1 LYARILEI
9 YKTDTGTNNKRGIVK
24 MSSKFRLV
32 FIKIQFAFIV
42 IVLLKLIFQPIVKLD
57 RLNSFVF
64 PQAVPLAEWQLLKSK
79 PLLSL
84 PYKNNEFIAGKYIA
98 GNYYQYK
105 QNNLSL
111 NIEISYWID
120 TDGNLKS
127 FIKNYTGEL
136 LPVLYKQEEI
146 GFYSM
151 FVHQQKAHLTACINP
166 RGYSTVTTDQFKRN
180 VWIYSINSKQII
192 SWLTSRSELVDK
204 RCLWTHFSLALNN
217 YSAESAYQILENAW
231 FDWYYWWSSNFPDR

>member
-1 LYARILEI
+1 MKFYSR
-9 YKTDTGTNNKRGIVK
+9 
-24 MSSKFRLV
+24 FRLL
-32 FIKIQFAFIV
+32 FIQIQLVLIT
-42 IVLLKLIFQPIVKLD
+42 IVLLKLIFHPTVKLD
-57 RLNSFVF
+57 LVNSFVF
-64 PQAVPLAEWQLLKSK
+64 PQAVPLTQWQLLQSK

-84 PYKNNEFIAGKYIA
+84 PDKNNESITGRYIA

-105 QNNLSL
+105 QNDLSL
-111 NIEISYWID
+111 DIEMSYWID

-127 FIKNYTGEL
+127 FIKNYTGQM
-136 LPVLYKQEEI
+136 LPVLYKLEEI

-180 VWIYSINSKQII
+180 GWIYSLNSKQII

-204 RCLWTHFSLALNN
+204 RCLWTHFSLTFNN